1 MAAFVKFSRG
11 LVSQYETLKRNNK
24 IDNDT
29 LYLIYEN
36 TSSETGQL
44 YLGNKLI
51 SSTNISSINLSD
63 ISDINMP
70 EELVDGMLLQYISQT
85 GKWEA
90 KPIDDVLSDYSGTNP
105 GSGILVVDD
114 LDSIENPHK
123 DDIVIQGKE
132 LFIYDGEKWE
142 PLTVSDLENK
152 ISNLEE
158 KVGQEKNTENEQPAT
173 GLYKKL
179 DDLRNELDAQID
191 SKIANAQHLRYQVVS
206 SLDDILLD
214 NEEETKNTVF
224 LVPKNNASTDDG
236 YDEYLVDNGALEKLG
251 SWTGDLTGYIQEGDP
266 RLLSQEQKQK
276 LDSLGYDS
284 ENHQATITASQVSD
298 LNDIISQSQIIKS
311 VAPGTFNITEKGEL
325 QLISVP
331 SIDLSS
337 YVEKSVYQAEV
348 GDLSLLGENHGTL
361 VDEINIIKESIIW
374 QDLLNKQ
381 NGGE

>member
-90 KPIDDVLSDYSGTNP
+90 KPIDDVLSNYSGTSS
-105 GSGILVVDD
+105 GSGISIVDD

-158 KVGQEKNTENEQPAT
+158 KIGQEKNTENGQRAT

-206 SLDDILLD
+206 SLDDIHLD

-224 LVPKNNASTDDG
+224 LVPKNDVSADDG
-236 YDEYLVDNGALEKLG
+236 YDEYLVDNGALERLG
-251 SWTGDLTGYIQEGDP
+251 SWTGDLTGYIQEDDP

-298 LNDIISQSQIIKS
+298 LNDIISQSQKIKS
-311 VAPGTFNITEKGEL
+311 VASGTFNITEEGEL

-331 SIDLSS
+331 SVDLSS

>member
-90 KPIDDVLSDYSGTNP
+90 KPIDDVLSNYSGTSS
-105 GSGILVVDD
+105 GSGISVVDD

-158 KVGQEKNTENEQPAT
+158 KIGQEANAGQQAT
-173 GLYKKL
+173 GLYKKI
-179 DDLRNELDAQID
+179 DDLREELDTQID

-206 SLDDILLD
+206 SLDDIHLD

-224 LVPKNNASTDDG
+224 LVPKNDASADDG
-236 YDEYLVDNGALEKLG
+236 YDEYLVDNRTLEKIG
-251 SWTGDLTGYIQEGDP
+251 SWDADLTNYVQTTDN
-266 RLLSQEQKQK
+266 RLLSDEQKQK
-276 LDSLGYDS
+276 LDSFGYDS

-298 LNDIISQSQIIKS
+298 LNDVISKSQKIKS
-311 VAPGTFNITEKGEL
+311 VASGTFNITDEGEL

-331 SIDLSS
+331 SVDLSS

>member
-70 EELVDGMLLQYISQT
+70 EELEDGMLLQYISQT

-105 GSGILVVDD
+105 GSGISVVDD

-158 KVGQEKNTENEQPAT
+158 KVGQEKNTENGQPAT

-311 VAPGTFNITEKGEL
+311 VAPGTFNITEEGEL

>member
-70 EELVDGMLLQYISQT
+70 EELEDGMLLQYISQT

-105 GSGILVVDD
+105 GSGISVVDD

-158 KVGQEKNTENEQPAT
+158 KVGQEKNTENGQPAT

-206 SLDDILLD
+206 SLDDIHLD

-224 LVPKNNASTDDG
+224 LVPKNDVSADDG
-236 YDEYLVDNGALEKLG
+236 YDEYLVDNGALERLG
-251 SWTGDLTGYIQEGDP
+251 SWTGDLTGYIQEDDP
-266 RLLSQEQKQK
+266 RLLNQEQKQK

-298 LNDIISQSQIIKS
+298 LNDIISQSQKIKS
-311 VAPGTFNITEKGEL
+311 VASGTFNITEEGEL

-331 SIDLSS
+331 SVDLSS

-381 NGGE
+381 NSGE